1 MEQIILEV
9 MLRHMEG
16 REVIWGNQHGFTKGK
31 SCLTNLTAFYDGV
44 AASLD
49 KGRATDVSFLDFS
62 KAFDVVPHNI
72 LLSKLERYGFDG

>member
-1 MEQIILEV
+1 MEQITLEV

-16 REVIWGNQHGFTKGK
+16 RKVIRGNQHGFTKGK

-72 LLSKLERYGFDG
+72 LLSKSERYGFDG